1 MRYSFKNE
9 VSHLEKINSL
19 SKEVLI
25 NSRFLRNNS
34 MKEIHNNNKIELMKK
49 CYSNYISPKFKENYY
64 DIITCVLPDNNVK
77 SISSYTKDNNSKN
90 LHTNFLFKSFK
101 KNEKIKMKKANYEYS
116 FIENMN
122 KKGQVLHKKK
132 SEILSI
138 INKKQ
143 KQNKKKNFIKSNS
156 SKNILTSKDISF
168 ILNQNS
174 FLNQFENLKK
184 KCNNINN
191 NNSGNL
197 SHSINLYNK
206 NLILLFKKKIK
217 NYKINSKDYS
227 PFFKDSFYNEKND
240 LQSELSSH
248 QKIYAGVLK
257 FNKKLN
263 LYKL

>member
-1 MRYSFKNE
+1 MKKDK
-9 VSHLEKINSL
+9 HLNKINNI
-19 SKEVLI
+19 SKDILI
-25 NSRFLRNNS
+25 NTRFLRNNS
-34 MKEIHNNNKIELMKK
+34 MDVIRQNNKTELIKK
-49 CYSNYISPKFKENYY
+49 CYSTLISPKFKENYY
-64 DIITCVLPDNNVK
+64 DIITEVLPDK
-77 SISSYTKDNNSKN
+77 EIKLISSYCKD
-90 LHTNFLFKSFK
+90 SF
-101 KNEKIKMKKANYEYS
+101 MKKANYEYS

-191 NNSGNL
+191 NNSVNL

-248 QKIYAGVLK
+248 KKIYAGVLK

>member
-1 MRYSFKNE
+1 MMWFWMKKDK
-9 VSHLEKINSL
+9 HLNKINNI
-19 SKEVLI
+19 SKDILI
-25 NSRFLRNNS
+25 NTRFLRNNS
-34 MKEIHNNNKIELMKK
+34 MDVIRQNNKKELIKK
-49 CYSNYISPKFKENYY
+49 CYSTLISPKFKENYY
-64 DIITCVLPDNNVK
+64 DIITEVLPDK
-77 SISSYTKDNNSKN
+77 EIKLISSYCKD
-90 LHTNFLFKSFK
+90 SF
-101 KNEKIKMKKANYEYS
+101 MKKANYEYS

>member
-1 MRYSFKNE
+1 MMWFWMKKDK
-9 VSHLEKINSL
+9 HLNKINNI
-19 SKEVLI
+19 SKDILI
-25 NSRFLRNNS
+25 NTRFLRNNS
-34 MKEIHNNNKIELMKK
+34 MDVIRQNNKTELIKK
-49 CYSNYISPKFKENYY
+49 CYSTLISPKFKENYY
-64 DIITCVLPDNNVK
+64 DIITEVLPDK
-77 SISSYTKDNNSKN
+77 EIKLISSYCKD
-90 LHTNFLFKSFK
+90 SF
-101 KNEKIKMKKANYEYS
+101 MKKANYEYS

>member
-1 MRYSFKNE
+1 MMWFWMKKDK
-9 VSHLEKINSL
+9 HLNKINNI
-19 SKEVLI
+19 SKDILI
-25 NSRFLRNNS
+25 NTRFLRNNS
-34 MKEIHNNNKIELMKK
+34 MDIIRQNNKTELIKK
-49 CYSNYISPKFKENYY
+49 CYSTLISPKFKENYY
-64 DIITCVLPDNNVK
+64 DIITEVLPDK
-77 SISSYTKDNNSKN
+77 EIKLISSYCKD
-90 LHTNFLFKSFK
+90 SF
-101 KNEKIKMKKANYEYS
+101 MKKANYEYS